1 MGACHSDDSNKRK
14 TNDNKPKN
22 EIIEEIKEKKNEST
36 QLKSVNNKFNHI
48 QSEYNIRL
56 IDISNNE
63 YKYTIKGEQILSKIL
78 KDIINYNPKYD
89 FVIEF
94 ENFKRIESDKKDQIF
109 SDIIKEVFDYNI
121 PEIINMKYTLKGL
134 DIPENAIKVY
144 MENNKIIGSAIMDT
158 PEIFGIITYETDT
171 KKLSSYKYQTSEY
184 PIINTFNNFTA
195 FCNAKKCL
203 YLSGG
208 ENEQS
213 NDLDKTTVKYNDF
226 LYIDLSLLTED
237 KLNINELPSLIEPRT
252 WHSMIFVPNKYIF
265 IVGGSNTKSV
275 ELYDIEENKL
285 TKDSELNEIR
295 CECTLCLVNDMY
307 LYAFFGFVLHQE
319 YNNSIERCNLLK
331 DKRKW
336 EYVDY
341 QVKEELNLKLSFFGI
356 IYLKENELLLIGEND
371 NNDNEKRYDYN
382 YTIGNEDG
390 KDTIK
395 EYDSGLEENN
405 VVFREKLFHPIDDNI
420 AINIPTIIGEN
431 IKVFIFESGKIN
443 IIDNQEHD

>member
-171 KKLSSYKYQTSEY
+171 K
-184 PIINTFNNFTA
+184 
-195 FCNAKKCL
+195 
-203 YLSGG
+203 
-208 ENEQS
+208 
-213 NDLDKTTVKYNDF
+213 
-226 LYIDLSLLTED
+226 
-237 KLNINELPSLIEPRT
+237 
-252 WHSMIFVPNKYIF
+252 
-265 IVGGSNTKSV
+265 
-275 ELYDIEENKL
+275 
-285 TKDSELNEIR
+285 
-295 CECTLCLVNDMY
+295 
-307 LYAFFGFVLHQE
+307 
-319 YNNSIERCNLLK
+319 
-331 DKRKW
+331 
-336 EYVDY
+336 
-341 QVKEELNLKLSFFGI
+341 
-356 IYLKENELLLIGEND
+356 
-371 NNDNEKRYDYN
+371 
-382 YTIGNEDG
+382 
-390 KDTIK
+390 
-395 EYDSGLEENN
+395 
-405 VVFREKLFHPIDDNI
+405 
-420 AINIPTIIGEN
+420 
-431 IKVFIFESGKIN
+431 
-443 IIDNQEHD
+443 